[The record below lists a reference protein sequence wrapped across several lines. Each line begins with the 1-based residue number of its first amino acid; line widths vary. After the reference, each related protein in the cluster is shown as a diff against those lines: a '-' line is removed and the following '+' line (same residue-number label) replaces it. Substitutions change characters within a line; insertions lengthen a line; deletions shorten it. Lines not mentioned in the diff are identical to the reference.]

1 MAADREFSGINIAK
15 LLLSVFIVIVLV
27 LAFGTWIFYSSG
39 HRSIEH
45 TTPSATPPSRI
56 STSGCR

>member
-1 MAADREFSGINIAK
+1 MADRREFSGINIAK

-39 HRSIEH
+39 HRSIER
-45 TTPSATPPSRI
+45 TTKPSATPPS
-56 STSGCR
+56 TTP